1 MTLHSFIHHLKAFF
15 WGEMVIGTQEEKKRL
30 AKKYI
35 HVHYFHSQRMFL
47 FLSSDSLRM
56 SYSIFYTVIFK
67 IIS

>member
-1 MTLHSFIHHLKAFF
+1 MTLHSFIHPLKAL
-15 WGEMVIGTQEEKKRL
+15 WGEKMGISTQGGKKRL

-47 FLSSDSLRM
+47 FLSSDNLRM
-56 SYSIFYTVIFK
+56 SYSIFYTVTFK